1 MIELKPQF
9 LLDIIDILI
18 VAFLFYRLFAMIKGT
33 RASQMFVGLIFIVFA
48 SIVAQ
53 WFRLNAL
60 NWIIGSLQTVWVILF
75 VILFQPEL
83 RALLTHIGQN
93 RLVRALIRVEEYG
106 VVSEAIKAVEE
117 MSKERRGAI
126 IVFERDM
133 GLRNYVE
140 TGTRL
145 DASVTAE
152 LLETIFTPHSPLHDG
167 AVVIRGDQIIAAG
180 CILPLSQTG
189 GLSPLLGT
197 RHRAALGLAEETDA
211 AVLVVSE
218 ETGAISLSTEGKL
231 IRGLREEMLRQRL
244 LSALQPTNG
253 KNGKLSVR
261 SGVGRQPSGVTRV
274 DAKHDTPG
282 EPSPPISTDS

>member
-1 MIELKPQF
+1 MIEIKPQF
-9 LLDIIDILI
+9 LVDVIDILI
-18 VAFLFYRLFAMIKGT
+18 VAFLFYRLFIMIKGT
-33 RASQMFVGLIFIVFA
+33 RASQMFVGLVIIVFA

-60 NWIIGSLQTVWVILF
+60 NWIVGSLKTVWVILF

-106 VVSEAIKAVEE
+106 VVAESIKAVEE
-117 MSKERRGAI
+117 MAKDRRGAI

-133 GLRNYVE
+133 GLRDYVE
-140 TGTRL
+140 TGTKI
-145 DASVTAE
+145 DAAVSAE

-167 AVVIRGDQIIAAG
+167 AVVVRGDAIVAAG
-180 CILPLSQTG
+180 CILPLSQTR

-211 AVLVVSE
+211 AVIVVSE
-218 ETGAISLSTEGKL
+218 ETGAISIAHKGELKWNLDEGQL
-231 IRGLREEMLRQRL
+231 RGELAAIFNPRPDETPEPEEITTQE
-244 LSALQPTNG
+244 A
-253 KNGKLSVR
+253 
-261 SGVGRQPSGVTRV
+261 
-274 DAKHDTPG
+274 
-282 EPSPPISTDS
+282 

>member
-9 LLDIIDILI
+9 LVDVIDILI
-18 VAFLFYRLFAMIKGT
+18 VAFLFYRLFIMIKGT
-33 RASQMFVGLIFIVFA
+33 RASQMFVGLIIIIFA

-60 NWIIGSLQTVWVILF
+60 NWIIGSLKTVWVILF

-106 VVSEAIKAVEE
+106 VVAETIKAVEE
-117 MSKERRGAI
+117 MAKDRRGAI

-152 LLETIFTPHSPLHDG
+152 LLETVFTPHSPLHDG
-167 AVVIRGDQIIAAG
+167 AVVIRGDQIVAAG
-180 CILPLSQTG
+180 CILPLSQTR

-211 AVLVVSE
+211 AVIVVSE
-218 ETGAISLSTEGKL
+218 ETGAISIAHKSELKWNLDEGQ
-231 IRGLREEMLRQRL
+231 LRSELAAIFNPRPDETPEPEE
-244 LSALQPTNG
+244 
-253 KNGKLSVR
+253 
-261 SGVGRQPSGVTRV
+261 VTTQE
-274 DAKHDTPG
+274 A
-282 EPSPPISTDS
+282 

>member
-1 MIELKPQF
+1 MIEIKPQF
-9 LLDIIDILI
+9 LVDVIDILI
-18 VAFLFYRLFAMIKGT
+18 VAFLFYRLFIMIKGT
-33 RASQMFVGLIFIVFA
+33 RASQMFVGLVIIVFA

-60 NWIIGSLQTVWVILF
+60 NWIVGSLKTVWVILF

-106 VVSEAIKAVEE
+106 VVAESIKAVEE
-117 MSKERRGAI
+117 MAKDRRGAI

-133 GLRNYVE
+133 GLRDYVE
-140 TGTRL
+140 TGTKI
-145 DASVTAE
+145 DAAVSAE

-167 AVVIRGDQIIAAG
+167 AVVVRGDAIVAAG
-180 CILPLSQTG
+180 CILPLSQTR

-211 AVLVVSE
+211 AVIVVSE
-218 ETGAISLSTEGKL
+218 ETGAISIAHKGELKWNLDEGQL
-231 IRGLREEMLRQRL
+231 RGELAAIFNPRPDETPEPEE
-244 LSALQPTNG
+244 
-253 KNGKLSVR
+253 
-261 SGVGRQPSGVTRV
+261 VTTQE
-274 DAKHDTPG
+274 A
-282 EPSPPISTDS
+282 

>member
-1 MIELKPQF
+1 MIEIKPQF
-9 LLDIIDILI
+9 LVDAIDILI
-18 VAFLFYRLFAMIKGT
+18 VAFLFYRLFIMIKGT
-33 RASQMFVGLIFIVFA
+33 RASQMFVGLVIIVFV

-60 NWIIGSLQTVWVILF
+60 NWIVGSLKTVWVILF

-106 VVSEAIKAVEE
+106 VVAESIKAVEE
-117 MSKERRGAI
+117 MAKDRRGAI

-133 GLRNYVE
+133 GLRDYVE
-140 TGTRL
+140 TGTKI
-145 DASVTAE
+145 DASVSAE

-167 AVVIRGDQIIAAG
+167 AVVVRGDAIVAAG
-180 CILPLSQTG
+180 CILPLSQTR

-211 AVLVVSE
+211 AVIVVSE
-218 ETGAISLSTEGKL
+218 ETGAISIAHKGELKWNLDEGQL
-231 IRGLREEMLRQRL
+231 RGELAAIFNPRPDETPEPEE
-244 LSALQPTNG
+244 
-253 KNGKLSVR
+253 
-261 SGVGRQPSGVTRV
+261 VTTQE
-274 DAKHDTPG
+274 A
-282 EPSPPISTDS
+282 